1 MIQFLH
7 AMDAADGGVDAT
19 ELIMIVEDW
28 QESVYEMECN
38 IANGVEGSYSSQVL
52 RYVYHN
58 NEGLEGKIYLYNEQK
73 SSLKRC
79 LGERDEDLCYGVARG
94 MSNNV
99 SYTSSNSSS

>member
-1 MIQFLH
+1 MEVAKTSPVVELNLYYDPEFLH

-58 NEGLEGKIYLYNEQK
+58 NEGLEGKNLLY
-73 SSLKRC
+73 
-79 LGERDEDLCYGVARG
+79 
-94 MSNNV
+94 
-99 SYTSSNSSS
+99 